1 MKKIYFFIMLLL
13 FCSVIYSQQ
22 TKFTQNQLD
31 SDLQYYYKTYQQK
44 NFSPNDRLYFLNKL
58 YEKYKNSGLNLT
70 KLEQEI
76 SIVKNELKQQSVETS
91 TQVQKLEPKTGQKP
105 TTKDIT
111 EQKNYL
117 IDDYKISAGDILFV
131 RVSPS
136 EDLSKEVVV
145 SPDGKIVFPLIG
157 TIKIDG
163 YTIKEAEQ
171 IIQKNLAVYITQPKV
186 SISVKLFS
194 KKQVFIL
201 GEVKNPGGY
210 SYKDGMKLFELISL
224 AGGITQYAGTK
235 NIKIYRGEKKEQKF
249 ITVNLDEIITDMS
262 KDFPLLPGDIVEVP
276 RQPKSISVI
285 GEVTSPGIYDWHEQL
300 DIIEALS
307 LAKGYTAT
315 AKLSSVKIFRQL
327 SNGEKQVI
335 NVNVAEILKGKL
347 NKNFVLEP
355 GDVVYVPKKPL
366 VSGSWFVNTVL
377 PWVTLMLSILL
388 LMAYFSK

>member
-224 AGGITQYAGTK
+224 AGGITQFAGTK

-249 ITVNLDEIITDMS
+249 ITVNLDEIITDTS

>member
-31 SDLQYYYKTYQQK
+31 SDLRYYYKTYQQK

-76 SIVKNELKQQSVETS
+76 SIVKNELKQQSAEIS

-105 TTKDIT
+105 TTNDIT

-249 ITVNLDEIITDMS
+249 ITVNLDEIITDTS

-276 RQPKSISVI
+276 KQPKSISVI

>member
-22 TKFTQNQLD
+22 TKFTKNQLD

-105 TTKDIT
+105 TNKDIT

-224 AGGITQYAGTK
+224 AGGITQFAGTK
-235 NIKIYRGEKKEQKF
+235 NIKIYRGEKKRTK
-249 ITVNLDEIITDMS
+249 
-262 KDFPLLPGDIVEVP
+262 
-276 RQPKSISVI
+276 
-285 GEVTSPGIYDWHEQL
+285 
-300 DIIEALS
+300 
-307 LAKGYTAT
+307 
-315 AKLSSVKIFRQL
+315 
-327 SNGEKQVI
+327 
-335 NVNVAEILKGKL
+335 
-347 NKNFVLEP
+347 
-355 GDVVYVPKKPL
+355 VYH
-366 VSGSWFVNTVL
+366 S
-377 PWVTLMLSILL
+377 
-388 LMAYFSK
+388 